1 MYTKQE
7 IIIRSHREGKSQR
20 RISHELQISRK
31 TIRKYIEDYEN
42 LQKGSIKPE
51 TVLSTYLSSPPVY
64 HVGTRSKVRLT
75 EEVQSVID
83 NLLEENDTKIQQGM
97 RKQILKKIDIL
108 HLDINNPSG

>member
-42 LQKGSIKPE
+42 LQKESTKPE
-51 TVLSTYLSSPPVY
+51 TALSTYLSSPPVY
-64 HVGTRSKVRLT
+64 KVGTRSKVRLT
-75 EEVQSVID
+75 TEQH
-83 NLLEENDTKIQQGM
+83 TF
-97 RKQILKKIDIL
+97 
-108 HLDINNPSG
+108 